1 MYQLSI
7 NPIMLKSFFT
17 ICSSFLLFISF
28 AQDPNR
34 VREFE
39 KKIEAA
45 GNDQEKITALSKLAE
60 YYSVFRNDNKA
71 DSILQKSLSIA
82 ETSENKDLL
91 IGILF
96 ENKIEHLDTWTNKAT
111 YERLDLFMHKGL
123 QYAQDINRTDYTALA
138 NILLAANYRRRG
150 QFDAAL
156 QQVTQAYTALSG
168 AGMDSIRFLLY
179 KELGDIYLAKGD
191 AVSAFKN
198 YNSAFEIAYREKNNT
213 LQSEAYHRFSWM
225 YFSLA
230 DSALAKKY
238 LLLSLQGNQ
247 KHNDLEGQY
256 KDYIDLARITD
267 NVDYIEKARKLS
279 LQLHSDRYEMASIRL
294 MFFWKMVNGKNSRN
308 TFDYLYSNPGLVQY
322 FENTGSSRFN
332 WHKGNIYRYAAQ
344 YDSAL
349 YYYKLAEHELLTNY
363 DANIKLL
370 VNQAMGETYLLNKDV
385 ENGRIY
391 FENVYGLSRQLLVL
405 DYLPRVCDTLKRLY
419 AVKGDYKKAFE
430 YLSQSDSALKL
441 VQTKTAKDKLILLQV
456 EQEKKNRENDLLEE
470 EAKTKRKHNLQIM
483 AITVTITVV
492 FIFMLFLGTFAVSK
506 TTIRMV
512 GYFAF
517 ISLFEFII
525 VLLDH
530 PIMEISKGEPFK
542 IWGIKIGVIALLVPV
557 QHFLEHRLIAFLQ
570 SRKLLEARQRIS
582 LKNWWYRLRKPAP
595 PKKDTGLENIE
606 DDTAVL

>member
-1 MYQLSI
+1 
-7 NPIMLKSFFT
+7 MLKT
-17 ICSSFLLFISF
+17 ILIICSCFGLFVSL

-34 VREFE
+34 VQEFE
-39 KKIEAA
+39 KKIAA
-45 GNDQEKITALSKLAE
+45 AVTDAEKITAFSKLAE
-60 YYSVFRNDNKA
+60 YYSVFREDAKA

-82 ETSENKDLL
+82 ETSENKELL
-91 IGILF
+91 LGILF
-96 ENKIEHLDTWTNKAT
+96 ENKIEHLDSWSSKAT
-111 YERLDLFMHKGL
+111 YERLNAFIQKGL
-123 QYAQDINRTDYTALA
+123 QYAQELNRPDYIAQA
-138 NILLAANYRRRG
+138 YILLAGNLRRRG
-150 QFDAAL
+150 QYDAAL

-168 AGMDSIRFLLY
+168 NGMDSIRFLLY

-198 YNSAFEIAYREKNNT
+198 YNSAYEIAYREKNNT
-213 LQSEAYHRFSWM
+213 LQSEIYHRFSGM

-247 KHNDLEGQY
+247 KYNDLEGQY

-267 NVDYIEKARKLS
+267 NTDYIEKARNLAG
-279 LQLHSDRYEMASIRL
+279 QLHSDRYQMSAERL
-294 MFFWKMVNGKNSRN
+294 LFFWKMINGKNSRQ

-322 FENTGSSRFN
+322 FENTGQARFN

-349 YYYKLAEHELLTNY
+349 YYYKKAEQELIMNY
-363 DANIKLL
+363 DPNIKLS
-370 VNQAMGETYLLNKDV
+370 VTHAMGETYLLNHDL
-385 ENGRIY
+385 ENGKIY
-391 FENVYGLSRQLLVL
+391 FEAVYGLSRQLQVP
-405 DYLPRVCDTLKRLY
+405 DYLPEVCDTLKRLY
-419 AVKGDYKKAFE
+419 AATGDYKKAFD
-430 YLSQSDSALKL
+430 YLSQSDSAAKL
-441 VQTKTAKDKLILLQV
+441 IQSKTAKDKLVLLQV
-456 EQEKKNRENDLLEE
+456 EQEKRNRENDLLEA

-483 AITVTITVV
+483 AITVTITVL
-492 FIFMLFLGTFAVSK
+492 FIFMLFLGMFAVSK

-530 PIMEISKGEPFK
+530 PIMEISKGEPLK

-570 SRKLLEARQRIS
+570 SRKLLEARQKIS

-595 PKKDTGLENIE
+595 PKKDAGMENME